1 MKKET
6 KNRKNNFKDVNLSK
20 TYSPMDAIK
29 LLKEK
34 SYVKFEETLDIA
46 IKLGIDSSKTDEN
59 IRGVV
64 NLPKGSGKKIVVAVM
79 AKGDKAKEASEAG
92 ADLVGVNEMVEKVAN
107 WVKYEQDDEIG
118 AIYGLPRGG
127 LPIAV
132 SLSHRLNLPLL
143 MNYYDR
149 KVVTN
154 KKILVVD
161 DIADTGQTLEDFDN
175 EHNIICTFHYHKQS
189 LVKPNYYVEEK
200 GDDWIVYP
208 WETEDSEEIQDY
220 LKEEVNEN

>member
-1 MKKET
+1 MKKYISWEEYDEMI
-6 KNRKNNFKDVNLSK
+6 KKLVWWINF
-20 TYSPMDAIK
+20 
-29 LLKEK
+29 EC
-34 SYVKFEETLDIA
+34 EE
-46 IKLGIDSSKTDEN
+46 
-59 IRGVV
+59 
-64 NLPKGSGKKIVVAVM
+64 
-79 AKGDKAKEASEAG
+79 
-92 ADLVGVNEMVEKVAN
+92 
-107 WVKYEQDDEIG
+107 EIG

-132 SLSHRLNLPLL
+132 SLSHRLELPIL

-220 LKEEVNEN
+220 LKENE